1 LTEVKLRS
9 ENEMISPVLGI
20 SAEKLINSMTIL
32 DTFKSRIQAADRIL
46 ITTHEFPDADGIGSE
61 ISLCLALRELGKT
74 SFCVNE
80 EPLLE
85 RYLYLDEDQVVLG
98 FKDFSQKH
106 PNFKPDLMIVV
117 DTNTKARV
125 GAQLGHY
132 LNEDIPTLFIDHHP
146 CRGRD
151 LSTHCIDVSA
161 AATGQMVG
169 EMIEHLG
176 VKFTKKIALPIY
188 TSIIIDTSSFR
199 YPTVSAKT
207 HRLVSKLM
215 DTGINPPEA
224 YNGIYGTKRVQHM
237 HLLAKILNS
246 AESNANETIAWML
259 LRKEDIENFKSDIED
274 THNFINHLLVL
285 NNVKIAIMF
294 RDDGD
299 QIKMSLRSSGD
310 IDVGLVAQALG
321 GGGHSHS
328 AATILFKPNGETT
341 QEVIQKTVKHVEEI
355 YKKLEKEV

>member
-1 LTEVKLRS
+1 MNT
-9 ENEMISPVLGI
+9 PVRAV
-20 SAEKLINSMTIL
+20 SAEKLINFMTIL

-74 SFCVNE
+74 SYCINE

-85 RYLYLDEDQVVLG
+85 RYQYLDPDRVVYGL
-98 FKDFSQKH
+98 KDFSTKY
-106 PNFKPDLMIVV
+106 PDFEPDLMIVV
-117 DTNTKARV
+117 DTNTKDRV
-125 GAQLGHY
+125 GSRVGKYIGEAL
-132 LNEDIPTLFIDHHP
+132 PTLYIDHHP

-151 LSTHCIDVSA
+151 LSTHCIDVNS

-199 YPTVSAKT
+199 YPTVSAST
-207 HRLVSKLM
+207 HRLVAKLM

-224 YNGIYGTKRVQHM
+224 YNGIYGTKRVPHM

-246 AESNANETIAWML
+246 AQTNKDETVAWML
-259 LRKEDIENFKSDIED
+259 LKKEDIDQFRSDIED
-274 THNFINHLLVL
+274 THAFINHLLVL
-285 NNVKIAIMF
+285 NNIKVAIMF

-299 QIKMSLRSSGD
+299 QIKMSLRSSGE

-328 AATILFKPNGETT
+328 AATLLFKQKNESTE
-341 QEVIQKTVKHVEEI
+341 EVIKKTIQHVEEVVSR
-355 YKKLEKEV
+355 LDKESI

>member
-1 LTEVKLRS
+1 
-9 ENEMISPVLGI
+9 
-20 SAEKLINSMTIL
+20 MTIL

-61 ISLCLALRELGKT
+61 ISLCLALRSLGKLVY
-74 SFCVNE
+74 CVNE
-80 EPLLE
+80 EPLLD
-85 RYLYLDEDQVVLG
+85 RYTYLDQDKVVQG
-98 FKDFSQKH
+98 FDDYQQKHKDF
-106 PNFKPDLMIVV
+106 KPQLIIVV
-117 DTNTKARV
+117 DTNTKDRV
-125 GAQLGHY
+125 GKRMCQFIG
-132 LNEDIPTLFIDHHP
+132 EDTTTLYIDHHP

-169 EMIEHLG
+169 EMIEALG
-176 VKFTKKIALPIY
+176 VKFTKKMALPIY

-199 YPTVSAKT
+199 YPTVSAST
-207 HRLVSKLM
+207 HRIVAKLM

-224 YNGIYGTKRVQHM
+224 YNGIYGTKRVIHM

-246 AESNANETIAWML
+246 AETNKAETIAWML
-259 LRKEDIENFKSDIED
+259 LRKEDIDQFKSDIED
-274 THNFINHLLVL
+274 THGFINHLLIL
-285 NNVKIAIMF
+285 NNIKVAIMF

-328 AATILFKPNGETT
+328 AATLLVRVNNEDT
-341 QEVIQKTVKHVEEI
+341 QEIIKRTIQSVEEI
-355 YKKLEKEV
+355 VKKIESEA

>member
-1 LTEVKLRS
+1 
-9 ENEMISPVLGI
+9 
-20 SAEKLINSMTIL
+20 MTIL

-61 ISLCLALRELGKT
+61 IALCLALRSLGKKAH
-74 SFCVNE
+74 CINE

-85 RYLYLDEDQVVLG
+85 RYLYLDQDKVVLG
-98 FKDFSQKH
+98 HEDFVKKH
-106 PNFKPDLMIVV
+106 ADFKPQLMIVV
-117 DTNTKARV
+117 DTNTKSRV
-125 GAQLGHY
+125 GKKLG
-132 LNEDIPTLFIDHHP
+132 EFIGDIPTLYIDHHP

-151 LSTHCIDVSA
+151 LSTHCIDVTA

-176 VKFTKKIALPIY
+176 VKFTKKMALPIY

-199 YPTVSAKT
+199 YPTVSANT
-207 HRLVSKLM
+207 HRLVAKLM

-224 YNGIYGTKRVQHM
+224 YNGIYGTKKIVHM
-237 HLLAKILNS
+237 HLLSKILQS
-246 AESNANETIAWML
+246 ASTNANETIAWML
-259 LRKEDIENFKSDIED
+259 LKKEDIEQYKTDIED
-274 THNFINHLLVL
+274 THAFINHLLIL
-285 NNVKIAIMF
+285 NQIKVAIMF

-299 QIKMSLRSSGD
+299 HIKMSLRSSGD

-328 AATILFKPNGETT
+328 AATILLRLKDETT
-341 QEVIQKTVKHVEEI
+341 DEVIKKSVQVVEDIVE
-355 YKKLEKEV
+355 KLFKDTIF

>member
-1 LTEVKLRS
+1 
-9 ENEMISPVLGI
+9 
-20 SAEKLINSMTIL
+20 MTIL

-74 SFCVNE
+74 SFCINE

-85 RYLYLDEDQVVLG
+85 RYQYLDQDRVVHG
-98 FKDFSQKH
+98 FKDFTKKY

-117 DTNTKARV
+117 DTNTKNRV
-125 GAQLGHY
+125 GTNLGKY
-132 LNEDIPTLFIDHHP
+132 ITDDTPTLYIDHHP

-169 EMIEHLG
+169 EMIEYLG

-207 HRLVSKLM
+207 HKLVAKLM

-237 HLLAKILNS
+237 HLLSKILNS
-246 AESNANETIAWML
+246 AESTPDESIAWML
-259 LRKEDIENFKSDIED
+259 LKKEDIDNFKSDIED

-310 IDVGLVAQALG
+310 YDVGLVAQALG

-328 AATILFKPNGETT
+328 AATILFKQKDETT
-341 QEVIQKTVKHVEEI
+341 EEVIHKTIKHLEEI
-355 YKKLEKEV
+355 VKRLDSN